1 MGGQSLHWGG
11 GWRSEG
17 ARASRYS
24 LRASACRPVAL
35 VGCSNQCCIQVGYA
49 DGGSLLIIVRGGQS
63 VRGKS
68 FHNADHLGVRGGKW
82 PSPLSAGSG
91 CQWVVV
97 YCSVHRGPHALYV
110 SLSLVGAGRPR

>member
-1 MGGQSLHWGG
+1 MGGQSLHWCG

-49 DGGSLLIIVRGGQS
+49 DGGLLIRGGGQPILALPAGLH
-63 VRGKS
+63 VLVVG
-68 FHNADHLGVRGGKW
+68 GVAY
-82 PSPLSAGSG
+82 LS
-91 CQWVVV
+91 
-97 YCSVHRGPHALYV
+97 
-110 SLSLVGAGRPR
+110 